1 VPAFGRRGGRRRDG
15 VAQERSAGVRL
26 RVLGSAAGGGSPQWN
41 CGCPVC
47 AAVRSGAGPVRT
59 QSSVAVGVDHHRW
72 FLINASPDVR
82 TQIEAFPALHP
93 HGEKRI
99 LTSPLGTG
107 ACGAGTS
114 RPSRTTPLQAVL
126 LTDAELDHT
135 LGLLLLREA
144 RHLRLYA
151 TAAVHAT
158 LCDGS
163 GLLRTLERFCPV
175 EWREVVPGADVA
187 LADGLSCRAFDVP
200 TTKGA
205 RFGPGAEHGRV
216 VGYRLSDERSGG
228 TLVYLP
234 GVQTLAPAV
243 RAEIAGCT
251 CLLVDG
257 TFWRD
262 DELVA
267 LGLAGRTSREMG
279 HLPVDGPDGS
289 LAQLPALGVR
299 RTIYVHMNNTNPI
312 LLEDAPERRVVEDSG
327 MEVAVDG
334 LEVEV

>member
-1 VPAFGRRGGRRRDG
+1 VL
-15 VAQERSAGVRL
+15 L

-47 AAVRSGAGPVRT
+47 AAVRSRPGLART
-59 QSSVAVGVDHHRW
+59 QSSVAVSGSDSQRW

-82 TQIEAFPALHP
+82 TQIEAFPGLHP
-93 HGEKRI
+93 HDD
-99 LTSPLGTG
+99 
-107 ACGAGTS
+107 
-114 RPSRTTPLQAVL
+114 RTTPLEAVL

-144 RHLRLYA
+144 RALRLYA
-151 TAAVHAT
+151 TPAVHKT

-163 GLLRTLERFCPV
+163 GLLRTLERYCPV
-175 EWREVVPGADVA
+175 ELRPVIPGTDML

-200 TTKGA
+200 TTKRA
-205 RFGPGAEHGRV
+205 RFGAGEEHGRV
-216 VGYRLSDERSGG
+216 VGYRLTDERSGG

-234 GVQTLAPAV
+234 GVQALTPAL
-243 RAEIAGCT
+243 RTEIQGCQ

-257 TFWRD
+257 TCWRD
-262 DELVA
+262 DELVR
-267 LGLAGRTSREMG
+267 LGLAGKTSREMG

-289 LAQLPALGVR
+289 LAQLPSLGVG
-299 RTIYVHMNNTNPI
+299 RTIFVHMNNTNPI
-312 LLEDAPERRVVEDSG
+312 LLADAPERRIVEDSG
-327 MEVAVDG
+327 MEVAMDG